1 MVPQEPQEPQEAPR
15 STHPPRSNAFEQER
29 QCDGPI
35 EGASP
40 NSAAKHRQPQSG
52 DEGGDLG
59 EYERRVPGSDTWGAV
74 LCVQS
79 YINNRYLDMRLKTW
93 SHGSRHM

>member
-1 MVPQEPQEPQEAPR
+1 MGCVRGGRWCTWCPKSPKSPKRPQEAP
-15 STHPPRSNAFEQER
+15 TPQEATLLSKR

-59 EYERRVPGSDTWGAV
+59 EYERRVPGSDTWGDAV
-74 LCVQS
+74 LCVHV
-79 YINNRYLDMRLKTW
+79 I
-93 SHGSRHM
+93 